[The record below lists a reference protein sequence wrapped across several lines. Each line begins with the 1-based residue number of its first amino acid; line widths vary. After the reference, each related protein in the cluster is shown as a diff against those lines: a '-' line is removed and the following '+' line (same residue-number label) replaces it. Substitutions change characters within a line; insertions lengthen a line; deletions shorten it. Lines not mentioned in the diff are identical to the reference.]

1 MISDD
6 TTKLPSSN
14 RYSIGTKTDT
24 QTSGTEEGAQEQSPV
39 YVVKSSTSQAAR
51 VHDRE
56 KMACSTGAVG
66 ETGQLHAK
74 GSKWIIFLHKNR
86 LNARPET
93 IKLLEGNTSHKLF
106 DIENDSDISGQRPE
120 AKAMNQKSK
129 GGNVQDRKY
138 SQSHCNKS
146 VWWQEVTRFVMAIT
160 E

>member
-106 DIENDSDISGQRPE
+106 DIGNDSDVSGQRPK
-120 AKAMNQKSK
+120 AKAMNQKSQ
-129 GGNVQDRKY
+129 GCNVQDREY
-138 SQSHCNKS
+138 SQSHCNNS
-146 VWWQEVTRFVMAIT
+146 VWQQEVTRLVVGIT

>member
-14 RYSIGTKTDT
+14 RHGIGMKTDT
-24 QTSGTEEGAQEQSPV
+24 QTSGTEEGAQKQSPV
-39 YVVKSSTSQAAR
+39 YMVNSSTSQEAR

-74 GSKWIIFLHKNR
+74 GSNWTIFLHKNG
-86 LNARPET
+86 LNVWPET
-93 IKLLEGNTSHKLF
+93 IKPLEGNISHKLF
-106 DIENDSDISGQRPE
+106 DIGNDSDVSGQRPK
-120 AKAMNQKSK
+120 AKAIKQKSQ
-129 GGNVQDRKY
+129 GYNVQDREQ
-138 SQSHCNKS
+138 SQSHRDNS
-146 VWWQEVTRFVMAIT
+146 VWQQEETRLVVGIM